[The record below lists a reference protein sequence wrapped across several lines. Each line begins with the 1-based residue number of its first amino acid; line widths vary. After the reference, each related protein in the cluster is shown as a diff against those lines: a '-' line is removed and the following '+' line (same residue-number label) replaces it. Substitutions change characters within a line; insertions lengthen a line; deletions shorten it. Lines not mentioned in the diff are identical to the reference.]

1 MYSDAAEGLAIEPKG
16 VPKSVYLERQQRFLS
31 QLTSSDLV
39 IITTPPEVVRSN
51 DVTYPYRTS
60 SDMLYLV
67 GWNDP
72 ESALIFHNNGSGWV
86 SHLFVQP
93 KDTLKEIW
101 EGHFMH
107 YFILF

>member
-1 MYSDAAEGLAIEPKG
+1 MFSDAAKGLPTEPKS

-31 QLTSSDLV
+31 QLKPSDLV
-39 IITTPPEVVRSN
+39 IITTPSEAVRSN

-67 GWNDP
+67 GWADP
-72 ESALIFHNNGSGWV
+72 ESALIFHHDGSQWI

-93 KDTLKEIW
+93 KDTLSLI
-101 EGHFMH
+101 H
-107 YFILF
+107 I